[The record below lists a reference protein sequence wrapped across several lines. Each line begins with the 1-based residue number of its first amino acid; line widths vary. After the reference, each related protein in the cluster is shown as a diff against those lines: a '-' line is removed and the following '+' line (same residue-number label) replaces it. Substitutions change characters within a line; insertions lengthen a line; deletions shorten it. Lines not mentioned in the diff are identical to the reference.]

1 MLVYKVTFVNNEIL
15 SCKHSEDVSIEI
27 KGKYTYEHHNGYLI
41 HAFVKA
47 ENEPDARKAAQKIIK
62 EFVKKQ

>member
-1 MLVYKVTFVNNEIL
+1 MT
-15 SCKHSEDVSIEI
+15 IEI

-62 EFVKKQ
+62 EFIKKQ